1 MVNYIKKVLTLL
13 IFPIIV
19 FAQNKTF
26 SDLQKSGI
34 EKFDKGDFYGA
45 ISDFN
50 DALRINPSSDWM
62 YYRLSYTK
70 HALEDYENSIKDIN
84 KAIELDEGYGDYY
97 IFKGQINRD
106 LENFYDAI
114 DNITTGISKLDP
126 NDSLFYG
133 NSFSFRGDIKSD
145 DLEDFDSAISDY
157 NKAIKYNPNY
167 NNFLNRGF
175 ANSSIENYEAALLDF
190 NKGIELYTD
199 EDDEYKAFLYSIR
212 ASIKNNLENY
222 YGAIGDMS
230 KAIELDKKKSTY
242 YQDRANYKFSLDDY
256 KRTIPD
262 LIKAIELNSDEEQ
275 DPPLKLMLA
284 ACTNWSGNP
293 KRALEILEKS
303 KSLFEEQYLSFLF
316 LTAKAAI
323 NIGLNKY
330 DELEEGLGIDTK
342 VGCSNLNEALKIS
355 GIDEDTRKEAQ
366 ELINKYCN

>member
-26 SDLQKSGI
+26 SDLQKSGN

-45 ISDFN
+45 ISDYN

-62 YYRLSYTK
+62 YYSLSYTK

-84 KAIELDEGYGDYY
+84 KAIELDEGYGNYY
-97 IFKGQINRD
+97 IFKGQINRN
-106 LENFYDAI
+106 LENFYEAI

-126 NDSLFYG
+126 NDSVFYG
-133 NSFSFRGDIKSD
+133 DAFSFRGDIKY

-157 NKAIKYNPNY
+157 NEAIKYNPSY
-167 NNFLNRGF
+167 NNFLGRGY
-175 ANSSIENYEAALLDF
+175 ANWSIENYEAALLDY
-190 NKGIELYTD
+190 NKVIELYTD
-199 EDDEYKAFLYSIR
+199 EDDEYKAYLFSVR
-212 ASIKNNLENY
+212 ALFKDRLEDY
-222 YGAIGDMS
+222 YGAIGDIS
-230 KAIELDKKKSTY
+230 KAIELDKKNSTH
-242 YQDRANYKFSLDDY
+242 YQDRANYKINLDDY
-256 KRTIPD
+256 KRAIPD
-262 LIKAIELNSDEEQ
+262 IIKAIELNSDEEQ
-275 DPPLKLMLA
+275 DPPLKLSLA
-284 ACTNWSGNP
+284 ACTNWLGNP
-293 KRALEILEKS
+293 KRALEILEES
-303 KSLFEEQYLSFLF
+303 KSLFEGKYKSFLF

-342 VGCSNLNEALKIS
+342 AGCSNLNEALKIP
-355 GIDEDTRKEAQ
+355 GLEEDIRKEIQ